1 MSVLNKRTTPAEI
14 AAIYYHVFSGCEDWR
29 LLYAI
34 ADGITD
40 PKQIDNINRSSVYK
54 WKSSAKITA
63 LLEDITRR
71 KYELQNAAIE
81 RVRGEIRAE
90 IMNAARDNERPE
102 NGESGSRSGF
112 VDYSRPE
119 NQTAKLNEL
128 VNRSK
133 DPGEALDALKVII
146 STQKADRDAA
156 KEGRVQRVYLPIT
169 CDGCPLYQRARK
181 RAENK

>member
-1 MSVLNKRTTPAEI
+1 MSILNKRTTPAEI
-14 AAIYYHVFSGCEDWR
+14 AAIYYHVFNGCDDWR

-40 PKQIDNINRSSVYK
+40 PKQVESINRSSVYK
-54 WKSSAKITA
+54 WKNSAKITA
-63 LLEDITRR
+63 LIDDITRR
-71 KYELQNAAIE
+71 KYDMQNAAIE
-81 RVRGEIRAE
+81 RVRNEIRAE
-90 IMNAARDNERPE
+90 LMNTDGDNERPE
-102 NGESGSRSGF
+102 NGKSGSRSGF

-128 VNRSK
+128 INGTK

-156 KEGRVQRVYLPIT
+156 KEGRVVRVYVPIT
-169 CDGCPLYQRARK
+169 CDSCPLYQHARK
-181 RAENK
+181 RAEKG